1 MVFIF
6 SLILIICLGI
16 AGYCSIAVRDTMLRA
31 ERTEADEYEIIE
43 EIN

>member
-1 MVFIF
+1 MIFIF
-6 SLILIICLGI
+6 SLLLIICLGI
-16 AGYCSIAVRDTMLRA
+16 AGYCSIAIRDAMLQT